1 MEDLKK
7 MDGLTEFQL
16 TNAIEKAAS
25 LALASDRDRSEIL
38 AEQLTKDNVPKHLTK
53 TATQAFNRR
62 ISVVTIG
69 KRKDDTKADDFPLAD
84 FNKVASIRGCEEGLA
99 RAASLKARPF
109 VFEVHKAA
117 MKKAASAPV
126 APEESLKDITPLQV
140 LEKIQNWMVKQEAL
154 FLDQQH
160 SYMQEAQQLERMV
173 KRASEM
179 INRDIKTSKLLATVH
194 GDTYNK
200 LFAGKVPEEAL
211 KKHAA
216 YAVVPKS
223 LMSEFIEKTIQQS
236 DVVDTKH
243 ELLML
248 KREALKRA
256 SKEAVEL
263 EEKLKKLAFDKKAVG
278 PGYTMLK
285 DIAANAVS
293 VPVNALIAGTKGAVG
308 QAEGILG
315 QSVPFLSA
323 EKGYSPADAVSLSLL
338 SKDRYQD
345 KRMRLIDMLA
355 NPDFAQ
361 YPAAEIEKA
370 VEDTIATNQDMA
382 SPRMR
387 EYLKAEVGSR
397 LLAGNRTNK
406 ADLAAT
412 ADILKK
418 VTEAEKTSKESAP
431 EATVAKLPEK
441 TTGGANK
448 SIAEVLP
455 QVSRYLD
462 KIDTSKLT
470 VGDLGGDFDKVLDQ
484 IRTDRLAEEAEA
496 EERRRAEVEAIANYI
511 KMRNA
516 AIKAH
521 MLTPGNIAASKI
533 KGQKPVTGK
542 EQQRVAQ
549 TAEKFIAAHP
559 EILELYS
566 RGVLGGSSQKNKS
579 KKGKGTP

>member
-1 MEDLKK
+1 
-7 MDGLTEFQL
+7 
-16 TNAIEKAAS
+16 
-25 LALASDRDRSEIL
+25 
-38 AEQLTKDNVPKHLTK
+38 
-53 TATQAFNRR
+53 
-62 ISVVTIG
+62 
-69 KRKDDTKADDFPLAD
+69 
-84 FNKVASIRGCEEGLA
+84 
-99 RAASLKARPF
+99 
-109 VFEVHKAA
+109 
-117 MKKAASAPV
+117 
-126 APEESLKDITPLQV
+126 
-140 LEKIQNWMVKQEAL
+140 
-154 FLDQQH
+154 
-160 SYMQEAQQLERMV
+160 MQEAQQLERMI

-223 LMSEFIEKTIQQS
+223 IMSEFIEKTIQQS

-263 EEKLKKLAFDKKAVG
+263 EEKLKKMAFDKKAVG

-308 QAEGILG
+308 QTEDIL
-315 QSVPFLSA
+315 SRSAPFLSA
-323 EKGYSPADAVSLSLL
+323 EKGYSPADVVSLSLL

-382 SPRMR
+382 SPKMR

-406 ADLAAT
+406 ADVAAT

-418 VTEAEKTSKESAP
+418 ITEAENNSKEIAP
-431 EATVAKLPEK
+431 EAAVAKLPEK
-441 TTGGANK
+441 VSGGADK
-448 SIAEVLP
+448 SIAKVLP
-455 QVSRYLD
+455 RVSKYLD
-462 KIDTSKLT
+462 KMDTSKLT
-470 VGDLGGDFDKVLDQ
+470 VGDLGGDFEKLLDK
-484 IRTDRLAEEAEA
+484 IYNDRLAESAENETKRKA
-496 EERRRAEVEAIANYI
+496 AVAALENYL
-511 KMRNA
+511 KMRNTV
-516 AIKAH
+516 IKAGLKDRKNVQEYVDQH
-521 MLTPGNIAASKI
+521 I
-533 KGQKPVTGK
+533 
-542 EQQRVAQ
+542 
-549 TAEKFIAAHP
+549 P
-559 EILELYS
+559 ELSADYQAYLA
-566 RGVLGGSSQKNKS
+566 KS
-579 KKGKGTP
+579 TQNQDK